1 MNFLII
7 SKYINKLAKD
17 DINKFALSQ
26 NIKLTNDELNII
38 YNHIKN
44 DYQTFLTKD
53 PNIILNQVK
62 TEVRAEVYNKII
74 ELYNQYKDTNTI
86 DDSQEGLQK
95 VLENYLKTEVVKE
108 EGESYIIKEMNQKGR
123 RIYEVTYDYYVGEAE
138 PTQGTLT
145 VTFEKDGAG
154 NYIVGNCEF

>member
-62 TEVRAEVYNKII
+62 TEVREEVYNKII
-74 ELYNQYKDTNTI
+74 ELYNQYKDKI
-86 DDSQEGLQK
+86 
-95 VLENYLKTEVVKE
+95 
-108 EGESYIIKEMNQKGR
+108 
-123 RIYEVTYDYYVGEAE
+123 
-138 PTQGTLT
+138 
-145 VTFEKDGAG
+145 
-154 NYIVGNCEF
+154 

>member
-38 YNHIKN
+38 YYHIKN

-62 TEVRAEVYNKII
+62 TEVREEVYNKII
-74 ELYNQYKDTNTI
+74 ELYNQYKDKI
-86 DDSQEGLQK
+86 
-95 VLENYLKTEVVKE
+95 
-108 EGESYIIKEMNQKGR
+108 
-123 RIYEVTYDYYVGEAE
+123 
-138 PTQGTLT
+138 
-145 VTFEKDGAG
+145 
-154 NYIVGNCEF
+154 

>member
-53 PNIILNQVK
+53 PNIILNKVK
-62 TEVRAEVYNKII
+62 TEVRAEVYKKII
-74 ELYNQYKDTNTI
+74 ELYNQYKDKI
-86 DDSQEGLQK
+86 
-95 VLENYLKTEVVKE
+95 
-108 EGESYIIKEMNQKGR
+108 
-123 RIYEVTYDYYVGEAE
+123 
-138 PTQGTLT
+138 
-145 VTFEKDGAG
+145 
-154 NYIVGNCEF
+154 

>member
-62 TEVRAEVYNKII
+62 TEVRAEVYKKII
-74 ELYNQYKDTNTI
+74 ELYNQYKDKI
-86 DDSQEGLQK
+86 
-95 VLENYLKTEVVKE
+95 
-108 EGESYIIKEMNQKGR
+108 
-123 RIYEVTYDYYVGEAE
+123 
-138 PTQGTLT
+138 
-145 VTFEKDGAG
+145 
-154 NYIVGNCEF
+154 

>member
-44 DYQTFLTKD
+44 NYQTFLTKD

-74 ELYNQYKDTNTI
+74 ELYNQYKDKI
-86 DDSQEGLQK
+86 
-95 VLENYLKTEVVKE
+95 
-108 EGESYIIKEMNQKGR
+108 
-123 RIYEVTYDYYVGEAE
+123 
-138 PTQGTLT
+138 
-145 VTFEKDGAG
+145 
-154 NYIVGNCEF
+154 

>member
-62 TEVRAEVYNKII
+62 AEVRAEVYNKII
-74 ELYNQYKDTNTI
+74 ELYNQYKDKI
-86 DDSQEGLQK
+86 
-95 VLENYLKTEVVKE
+95 
-108 EGESYIIKEMNQKGR
+108 
-123 RIYEVTYDYYVGEAE
+123 
-138 PTQGTLT
+138 
-145 VTFEKDGAG
+145 
-154 NYIVGNCEF
+154 

>member
-7 SKYINKLAKD
+7 SKYINKIAKD

-62 TEVRAEVYNKII
+62 TEVRAEVYKKII
-74 ELYNQYKDTNTI
+74 ELYNQYKDKI
-86 DDSQEGLQK
+86 
-95 VLENYLKTEVVKE
+95 
-108 EGESYIIKEMNQKGR
+108 
-123 RIYEVTYDYYVGEAE
+123 
-138 PTQGTLT
+138 
-145 VTFEKDGAG
+145 
-154 NYIVGNCEF
+154 

>member
-74 ELYNQYKDTNTI
+74 KLYNQYKDKI
-86 DDSQEGLQK
+86 
-95 VLENYLKTEVVKE
+95 
-108 EGESYIIKEMNQKGR
+108 
-123 RIYEVTYDYYVGEAE
+123 
-138 PTQGTLT
+138 
-145 VTFEKDGAG
+145 
-154 NYIVGNCEF
+154 

>member
-74 ELYNQYKDTNTI
+74 KL
-86 DDSQEGLQK
+86 
-95 VLENYLKTEVVKE
+95 
-108 EGESYIIKEMNQKGR
+108 
-123 RIYEVTYDYYVGEAE
+123 
-138 PTQGTLT
+138 
-145 VTFEKDGAG
+145 
-154 NYIVGNCEF
+154 

>member
-74 ELYNQYKDTNTI
+74 ELYNQYKDKI
-86 DDSQEGLQK
+86 
-95 VLENYLKTEVVKE
+95 
-108 EGESYIIKEMNQKGR
+108 
-123 RIYEVTYDYYVGEAE
+123 
-138 PTQGTLT
+138 
-145 VTFEKDGAG
+145 
-154 NYIVGNCEF
+154 